1 MYVCDS
7 VYEINNAL
15 LLKPITFPVKFLW
28 KISNSRSIF
37 QFITQ
42 LDLYNKLEKNTRLIL
57 IRSFTNPTSPQRNL
71 RNKLL
76 KENPYNFETLVSI
89 GFNNHGKGRSR
100 RSHTQN
106 LLSLSLSLVFLVF
119 MHTCAQ

>member
-1 MYVCDS
+1 MLFY
-7 VYEINNAL
+7 
-15 LLKPITFPVKFLW
+15 
-28 KISNSRSIF
+28 SNQSLSQLNFCGRF
-37 QFITQ
+37 QIQGLFSN
-42 LDLYNKLEKNTRLIL
+42 LSLNLNLYNKLEKNTRLIL

-100 RSHTQN
+100 RNHTQN
-106 LLSLSLSLVFLVF
+106 LLSLSLSLSPSLSLVFLVF